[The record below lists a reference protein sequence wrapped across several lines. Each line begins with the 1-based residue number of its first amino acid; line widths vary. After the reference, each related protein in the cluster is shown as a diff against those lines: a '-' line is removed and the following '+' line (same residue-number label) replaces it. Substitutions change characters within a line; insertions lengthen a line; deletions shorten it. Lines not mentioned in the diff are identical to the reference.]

1 MKYKP
6 MPDAKK
12 EELYRLLDERAHR
25 VASVGSE
32 CPSYDDETIEPGAKW
47 VLIALALFAGIA
59 IGAFGLLF
67 LYSLNQ

>member
-1 MKYKP
+1 MKDDL
-6 MPDAKK
+6 PD
-12 EELYRLLDERAHR
+12 
-25 VASVGSE
+25 
-32 CPSYDDETIEPGAKW
+32 YDDEPGVRW